1 MWLTSKIKQVLLV
14 LKPGVVTLKYPFEP
28 HPVPNNFRGQ
38 PVWDHHKC
46 IGCGGCAAHC
56 PARTILVRDI
66 CQDLRILMYEGA
78 RCTYCGRCA
87 DVCPEDAITMTE
99 QYELASN
106 DRNDI
111 TQSIELF
118 MLTCQRCGRCYN
130 MEKTNMIDKM
140 GLKGFRYDNIELRAV
155 IPKVTEH
162 FDEKML
168 EESDRHQRPRKVG
181 E

>member
-1 MWLTSKIKQVLLV
+1 
-14 LKPGVVTLKYPFEP
+14 
-28 HPVPNNFRGQ
+28 
-38 PVWDHHKC
+38 
-46 IGCGGCAAHC
+46 
-56 PARTILVRDI
+56 
-66 CQDLRILMYEGA
+66 MYEGA

-87 DVCPEDAITMTE
+87 DVCPEDAISMTE